1 MTEERIE
8 FESLVGKHLLSGV
21 DETNRKTERW
31 HGFADCQCINIVL
44 DGKTYTAIEDP
55 DDGYRSQLEGLFLS
69 DEVVSNTF
77 APVEVIVSHRT
88 RSEGYTSECDIL
100 DFVDAKNGK
109 RVLEIGTDNTND
121 YYPMFVA
128 SWTPENL
135 SVNESVPEPVGK
147 GMEYSFTVFIYP
159 LDLALAEELRAE
171 LEALILERVV
181 AKGLFMGPLLAE
193 PQPQE
198 GGDVQ
203 EG

>member
-8 FESLVGKHLLSGV
+8 FTSLVGKHLLSGV
-21 DETNRKTERW
+21 DETNRKMEMW
-31 HGFADCQCINIVL
+31 HGFEDCQFINFVL

-55 DDGYRSQLEGLFLS
+55 EDGYRSRLDKLILS
-69 DEVVSNTF
+69 DDTVSNIF

-100 DFVDAKNGK
+100 DFIDAKNGK
-109 RVLEIGTDNTND
+109 RVLEIGTDNTDD

-128 SWTPENL
+128 YWHPENMAI
-135 SVNESVPEPVGK
+135 NENVPDQSGQ
-147 GMEYSFTVFIYP
+147 GMEYKFTVFIYP
-159 LDLALAEELRAE
+159 LDLTLAEELRAE

-181 AKGLFMGPLLAE
+181 AKNLFMGPLLAE
-193 PQPQE
+193 AQE